1 MPDCLAD
8 FEHLGRSISS
18 VWREHSFDTDA
29 FPDIA
34 AAAVRDFRCP
44 PDLAYD
50 ELALNVSRQHLP
62 PVIHPFSD
70 LSIRV
75 FDSKEFF
82 IELLVWIDGTT
93 VVHEH
98 AFSGAYRVLQGKSIH
113 SRFSFTP
120 AKRVSRRFSIGQT
133 DFLDAELLSR
143 DDVREIRPGPESLH
157 SLFHLERPSVTLVAR
172 THGESWWTPQAEVF
186 RPHVA
191 MDHSLP
197 QDQNVLFAVRT
208 IGTLLQHDEER
219 AKSLLL
225 RFIDDF
231 DLPRA
236 FALCVAFVVYEA
248 LYEAARDL
256 LCERFDADDRALVRT
271 SLLTHRQLE
280 RYRKL
285 RRVMRDADNL
295 FVIALLS
302 TVPSRDKVEALAEQR
317 LGLDQIY
324 VRLAKILLE
333 VRQEAG
339 FASRLTPESA
349 LDVLTMAL
357 RHRTKSEFLASL
369 NQAFDPASLS
379 AVGAEVE
386 GLRSQVQND
395 VVLRCLFDQAP
406 VTLRA

>member
-1 MPDCLAD
+1 
-8 FEHLGRSISS
+8 
-18 VWREHSFDTDA
+18 
-29 FPDIA
+29 
-34 AAAVRDFRCP
+34 
-44 PDLAYD
+44 
-50 ELALNVSRQHLP
+50 
-62 PVIHPFSD
+62 
-70 LSIRV
+70 
-75 FDSKEFF
+75 
-82 IELLVWIDGTT
+82 
-93 VVHEH
+93 
-98 AFSGAYRVLQGKSIH
+98 
-113 SRFSFTP
+113 
-120 AKRVSRRFSIGQT
+120 
-133 DFLDAELLSR
+133 
-143 DDVREIRPGPESLH
+143 
-157 SLFHLERPSVTLVAR
+157 
-172 THGESWWTPQAEVF
+172 
-186 RPHVA
+186 

-236 FALCVAFVVYEA
+236 FALCVAFVAYEA

-256 LCERFDADDRALVRT
+256 LCERFDTDDRALVRT

-285 RRVMRDADNL
+285 RRVMRDADNR

-317 LGLDQIY
+317 LGLDQVY
-324 VRLAKILLE
+324 VRLAKILRE

-357 RHRTKSEFLASL
+357 RHRTKSAFLASL
-369 NQAFDPASLS
+369 NQAFDPASLR

-386 GLRSQVQND
+386 GLRSQVQDD
-395 VVLRCLFDQAP
+395 VVLRCLFAQEP
-406 VTLRA
+406 VAVGA